1 MMPNS
6 SYLQLPATL
15 GMTRGEKR
23 GRRVMREQKSSM
35 SNPIRFMGINRII
48 GICLLLIV
56 PSLAHPQTKQLID
69 LAVQC
74 RESVGNSFVFEFKE
88 AIRSS
93 SSYTL
98 SPKDAA
104 PRPTLFVDIVCI
116 DVPSDTSTPG
126 AAVSA
131 IAYTFKRNRNRGSDC
146 SFLVGVTLYHGVR
159 FVVSRV
165 AKEAAVG
172 MLAAI
177 DEQNTRQAAIR

>member
-1 MMPNS
+1 
-6 SYLQLPATL
+6 
-15 GMTRGEKR
+15 
-23 GRRVMREQKSSM
+23 M

-56 PSLAHPQTKQLID
+56 PSLARSQTKQLID
-69 LAVQC
+69 LEVQC

-88 AIRSS
+88 AVRSS

-116 DVPSDTSTPG
+116 DVPDTSTPG

-131 IAYTFKRNRNRGSDC
+131 IAYTFKRNRSDRRSTDC
-146 SFLVGVTLYHGVR
+146 GFVTGVTLYHGVR
-159 FVVSRV
+159 FTTSRV
-165 AKEAAVG
+165 AREAAVG

-177 DEQNTRQAAIR
+177 DEQNTRQALK